1 MSDILIT
8 GGTGRLG
15 KALSRLF
22 SERGI
27 DRTLASRRK
36 PAGKDNWVF
45 IDLLRKQGIEQA
57 VEGKKIIFHL
67 AHDLKSDS
75 TVTQNLLDALKG
87 KPGIHLIYISIVGID
102 AVPMKYYREK
112 LKSEQAIAGSGVA
125 YSILRATQF
134 HQYAEYVIS
143 SFLRFPVC
151 FLPKKV
157 LVQPVQ
163 VEVVARELFHISQ
176 GAPLNGIRNIGG
188 SEVLTLGEMAKLWLK
203 ATKKKRIIL
212 PLPLRGAVGKALREG
227 GLTWGTLNPE
237 SISWEEWLKKKYS
250 GEKGSLAGAGG

>member
-15 KALSRLF
+15 KVLSRLLTRNGT
-22 SERGI
+22 EH
-27 DRTLASRRK
+27 TLASRNK
-36 PAGKDNWVF
+36 PADVDNWMF
-45 IDLLRKQGIEQA
+45 IDLLNKQGTEQA

-67 AHDLKSDS
+67 AHDLKTDS
-75 TVTQNLLDALKG
+75 VVTRNLLDALKG
-87 KPGIHLIYISIVGID
+87 KPDVHLIYISIVGID
-102 AVPMKYYREK
+102 AVPMAYYREK

-134 HQYAEYVIS
+134 HEYAEYVIS

-157 LVQPVQ
+157 LIQPVQ
-163 VEVVARELFHISQ
+163 IEVVAQELLRISQ
-176 GAPLNGIRNIGG
+176 GAPLNGIKNIAGA
-188 SEVLTLGEMAKLWLK
+188 EVLSLGEMAKRWLQ

-212 PLPLRGAVGKALREG
+212 PFPLRSGLGRALKKG
-227 GLTWGTLNPE
+227 GLTLGTLNPE
-237 SISWEEWLKKKYS
+237 SITWEAWLKKKYS
-250 GEKGSLAGAGG
+250 